1 MTAKA
6 KKQQEAVLPA
16 ADEAEKQEA
25 MQPEIIETEPET
37 PEAGQDPAQEE
48 PGKVQVLVAQTH
60 ILHLSHQYKPGDIL
74 PANYPDMVEAWIEA
88 GTAAWVDEEEL
99 KPKPKAS
106 LAAAISGLVGRAVS
120 SESDGEADLVGR
132 VPQTEA
138 RKK

>member
-6 KKQQEAVLPA
+6 KKQQEAILPA

-25 MQPEIIETEPET
+25 MQPEIIETEPEA
-37 PEAGQDPAQEE
+37 PETDQEPAQKE
-48 PGKVQVLVAQTH
+48 PGKVQVLVAQTY

-88 GTAAWVDEEEL
+88 GTAAWVDEEAL

>member
-16 ADEAEKQEA
+16 ADEVENQEA

-37 PEAGQDPAQEE
+37 PEADQEPAQEE

-88 GTAAWVDEEEL
+88 GTAAWVDEEKL
-99 KPKPKAS
+99 KPKAS